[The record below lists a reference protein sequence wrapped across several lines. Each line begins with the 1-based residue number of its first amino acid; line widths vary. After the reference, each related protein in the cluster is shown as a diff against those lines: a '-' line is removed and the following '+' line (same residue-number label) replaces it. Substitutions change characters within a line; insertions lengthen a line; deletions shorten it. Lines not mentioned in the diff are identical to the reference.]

1 MYKFK
6 FNDVEYNLADC
17 WEDILVEDFI
27 KILKLEKQKSLYQYD
42 ELYAAKLVEI
52 LLNIEEAVLN
62 EFDLGLFG
70 DLVEKLLFLQTSP
83 DYKNKSEVIL
93 DGVKYVTPQNLNK
106 LSLGE
111 YASIKTLTKDKEY
124 EDQILLILS
133 IVLRPEGEKFEAS
146 KIVERAD
153 RFKKLRL
160 VDVNEAVNFFLSGN
174 N

>member
-1 MYKFK
+1 MYNFK
-6 FNDVEYNLADC
+6 FNEKEYSLPDC

-52 LLNIEEAVLN
+52 LLKVDEDELN

-70 DLVEKLLFLQTSP
+70 ELVEKLLFLQTLP
-83 DYKNKSEVIL
+83 DYKNKNEIIL

-106 LSLGE
+106 LTLGE

-124 EDQILLILS
+124 EEQILLILS
-133 IVLRPEGEKFEAS
+133 IILRPEGEKFEAN
-146 KIVERAD
+146 KIGERVE
-153 RFKKLRL
+153 RFKKLRII
-160 VDVNEAVNFFLSGN
+160 DVNESVNFFLSGN
-174 N
+174 

>member
-6 FNDVEYNLADC
+6 FNEKEYNLPDC
-17 WEDILVEDFI
+17 WDDVLVEDFI

-52 LLNIEEAVLN
+52 LLKVDEVELN

-70 DLVEKLLFLQTSP
+70 DLVEKLLFLQSLP
-83 DYKNKSEVIL
+83 DYKNKNEIVL

-106 LSLGE
+106 LTLGE

-124 EDQILLILS
+124 EEQILLILS
-133 IVLRPEGEKFEAS
+133 IILRPEGEKFEAN
-146 KIVERAD
+146 KIGERVE
-153 RFKKLRL
+153 RFKKLRII
-160 VDVNEAVNFFLSGN
+160 DVNESVNFFLSGN
-174 N
+174 